1 MTVGTVG
8 VAQSP
13 ADARREAEITA
24 LEAATVAAVT
34 VVLARLLG
42 RAADT
47 LTAGWAWRDR
57 DLSRW
62 YTARQ
67 ETAGQL
73 RAIRVN
79 LATTAERALTRA
91 ARLGAR
97 HAGAPLPDG
106 HDPTADDLIRAT
118 LDTIDADVRG
128 KLERAADHVLT
139 GRIETPG
146 QFADATDRIDAGRK
160 EAATQVGTIVTRA
173 VAGGT
178 VATAEDAGI
187 GLVWVAERDAC
198 GSCLSMAGSVRNED
212 GLFFPVTVYPPRP
225 IPWMRDGVAAVPLHA
240 HCRCHLRPDTA
251 GLSEGLAREAAR
263 SVARGWSAYD
273 SLPARLAALDVVLRK
288 GGLPKTV
295 LQRAADDR
303 ARGRFGRG
311 ALPRPQRPTPSGSR
325 PRRTAA

>member
-8 VAQSP
+8 AAQSP

-34 VVLARLLG
+34 VVLTRLLA

-62 YTARQ
+62 YAARQ
-67 ETAGQL
+67 DTAGQL

-79 LATTAERALTRA
+79 LAAAAERSLTRA

-97 HAGAPLPDG
+97 HAGAPLPTS
-106 HDPTADDLIRAT
+106 HDPAADDLIRAT
-118 LDTIDADVRG
+118 LDTIDADVQG
-128 KLERAADHVLT
+128 KLERAADHILT
-139 GRIETPG
+139 GRIDTPT
-146 QFADATDRIDAGRK
+146 QFADATDRIDSGRK
-160 EAATQVGTIVTRA
+160 EAAAQVGTVVTRA
-173 VAGGT
+173 VADGT
-178 VATAEDAGI
+178 IASAEDAGI

-198 GSCLSMAGSVRNED
+198 GSCLSMAGSVRDED

-251 GLSEGLAREAAR
+251 GLATGLRREAAR

-273 SLPARLAALDVVLRK
+273 SLPARLAALDVVIRR

-295 LQRAADDR
+295 LARAADDR

-311 ALPRPQRPTPSGSR
+311 TLPRLQRPDPGSR
-325 PRRTAA
+325 SRRNAA

>member
-24 LEAATVAAVT
+24 LEAATIAAVT
-34 VVLARLLG
+34 VVLAKLLG
-42 RAADT
+42 RVTDT
-47 LTAGWAWRDR
+47 LTAGWAWRDE
-57 DLSRW
+57 DAARW
-62 YTARQ
+62 LAARQ
-67 ETAGQL
+67 IAARQL
-73 RAIRVN
+73 RAVRVN
-79 LATTAERALTRA
+79 LATTAERSLTRA

-106 HDPTADDLIRAT
+106 HDPSADDLIRAT

-139 GRIETPG
+139 GRIETPT
-146 QFADATDRIDAGRK
+146 QLADATDRIDAGRK
-160 EAATQVGTIVTRA
+160 EAATQVGTVVNRA
-173 VAGGT
+173 VANGT
-178 VATAEDAGI
+178 IAAADEAGL
-187 GLVWVAERDAC
+187 GLVWLAERDAC
-198 GSCLSMAGSVRNED
+198 GSCLSMSGSVRDAD
-212 GLFFPVTVYPPRP
+212 GLFYPVTVYPPRP
-225 IPWMRDGVAAVPLHA
+225 IPWMRDGVKAPGLHA
-240 HCRCHLRPDTA
+240 RCRCRVRPATA

>member
-24 LEAATVAAVT
+24 LEAATIAAVT
-34 VVLARLLG
+34 VALAKALA

-57 DLSRW
+57 DLPRW
-62 YTARQ
+62 VAARQSTAR
-67 ETAGQL
+67 QL

-79 LATTAERALTRA
+79 LATAAARSLPAA

-97 HAGAPLPDG
+97 HAGAPLPDS
-106 HDPTADDLIRAT
+106 HDPSADDLIRDV

-128 KLERAADHVLT
+128 KIERAADHIAT
-139 GRIETPG
+139 GRIEAPG
-146 QFADATDRIDAGRK
+146 QFEDAVHRIDAGKR
-160 EAATQVGTIVTRA
+160 EADTQVATLVNRA

-178 VATAEDAGI
+178 VAAADDAGV
-187 GLVWVAERDAC
+187 GLAWVAERTAC
-198 GSCLSMAGSVRNED
+198 GSCLSMSGSVLTD
-212 GLFFPVTVYPPRP
+212 GLFKPVTVYPPRP
-225 IPWMRDGVAAVPLHA
+225 IPWMRAGVTAPPLHSS
-240 HCRCHLRPDTA
+240 CRCHLRPATE
-251 GLSEGLAREAAR
+251 GLAEGLAREAAR

-273 SLPARLAALDVVLRK
+273 SLPARLAALDVVLRR

-311 ALPRPQRPTPSGSR
+311 TLPRPQRPDPGSR
-325 PRRTAA
+325 SRRNAA